1 MQSSEVRE
9 VEERSAPGRMRWSTS
24 VSISYD
30 VLQTCCRTGVPMKEY
45 CQNAAEAGVSEVHLV
60 LLFRSEPSVAN
71 PDENCETKEM
81 WTLNGRLELRNE
93 TLSDIG

>member
-30 VLQTCCRTGVPMKEY
+30 VLQTCCRTGIDMQQCSVDCKQPPNSIRKHKPLDQRPAVREELSLM
-45 CQNAAEAGVSEVHLV
+45 NVSSHG
-60 LLFRSEPSVAN
+60 A
-71 PDENCETKEM
+71 DEGGTV
-81 WTLNGRLELRNE
+81 
-93 TLSDIG
+93 

>member
-60 LLFRSEPSVAN
+60 SLFRSEPSVAN
-71 PDENCETKEM
+71 PDETRSRDTSHAIPRSCEDK
-81 WTLNGRLELRNE
+81 RVLR
-93 TLSDIG
+93 

>member
-60 LLFRSEPSVAN
+60 HLVSVDWERS
-71 PDENCETKEM
+71 
-81 WTLNGRLELRNE
+81 
-93 TLSDIG
+93 